1 MDYENILVYIENL
14 VESIQYEE
22 VSMLEVQTKL
32 QELAAEI
39 EESIETSGVSY
50 DGFGFDDLD

>member
-1 MDYENILVYIENL
+1 MDYENILVYVENL

-22 VSMLEVQTKL
+22 VSMLEVQIKL

>member
-22 VSMLEVQTKL
+22 VSMLEVQMKL

>member
-22 VSMLEVQTKL
+22 VSMSEVQMKL